1 MQVVTCSLPLS
12 LSCNCPI
19 IFIQQHKIRF
29 SPYFHEQIDLC
40 LLMGTTL
47 SKRLSGLV
55 LFSSTDPFK
64 FCDLV
69 FRLLLEANMYK
80 HLLHASL
87 SLLPLTI
94 PCQAHF
100 FLRFLLTIT
109 ATLVVPLGVIFSVP
123 YLWRPVS
130 FVSSCIMMI
139 FTLQC
144 LFYLSPSR
152 ELELLTRS
160 KQVKL
165 FFYRENVQHSYLYM
179 VGTHVVH
186 GMTDQLHTFSRCFQC
201 TYIDIFKIKS
211 ALYTLHHFM

>member
-12 LSCNCPI
+12 LSCNCPFI
-19 IFIQQHKIRF
+19 LIQQHKIRF

-40 LLMGTTL
+40 LLMRTTL
-47 SKRLSGLV
+47 SKKLSGLV

-100 FLRFLLTIT
+100 FLWLLLTIT
-109 ATLVVPLGVIFSVP
+109 ATLVVPLGVIFSAISLETSVICIT
-123 YLWRPVS
+123 LHNDGIHIIVFILS
-130 FVSSCIMMI
+130 ISSTRVRAPNKKQIGQII
-139 FTLQC
+139 FLQRKC
-144 LFYLSPSR
+144 LA
-152 ELELLTRS
+152 
-160 KQVKL
+160 QL
-165 FFYRENVQHSYLYM
+165 F
-179 VGTHVVH
+179 VH
-186 GMTDQLHTFSRCFQC
+186 GRYSCC
-201 TYIDIFKIKS
+201 TWND
-211 ALYTLHHFM
+211 